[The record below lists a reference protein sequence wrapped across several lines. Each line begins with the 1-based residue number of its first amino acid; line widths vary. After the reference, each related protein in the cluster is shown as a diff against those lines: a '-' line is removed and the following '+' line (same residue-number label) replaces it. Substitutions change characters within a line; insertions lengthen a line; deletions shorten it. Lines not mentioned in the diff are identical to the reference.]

1 MRRTARGTVA
11 TNPGLKIGAPGEGAF
26 PIVGIGAS
34 AGGLEAITK
43 FLEHLLG
50 RPHQRAK
57 FSWDGRE
64 FILSMSIADVP
75 NKNANASW
83 VHDADFSLPNGHGLY
98 EEIASQTSSTL
109 AI

>member
-1 MRRTARGTVA
+1 MSDSSTAIAHFDSLLRILRDLGSEGIA
-11 TNPGLKIGAPGEGAF
+11 LYEHQYNPQAF
-26 PIVGIGAS
+26 GSFV
-34 AGGLEAITK
+34 LV
-43 FLEHLLG
+43 LG